1 MSNWKLLLQLPLFL
15 LLFLSLWI
23 VAYLTVAF
31 LMLFPNRVV
40 NRWVSDLNF
49 ETRVLSTPGKVFTDA
64 FCGIL
69 NK

>member
-1 MSNWKLLLQLPLFL
+1 MSNFKLIWQLPIFL
-15 LLFLSLWI
+15 LLFLTLWI

-49 ETRVLSTPGKVFTDA
+49 ETRVLGMPGKVFTEA
-64 FCGIL
+64 FCGFFD
-69 NK
+69 K